1 MKRIKFACIE
11 KTMHFLLK
19 EDLPH
24 EAAVAAVRGEVAHYK
39 DTLER
44 SRTQY
49 RIEEE
54 TVEPDGSVFIKIK
67 MQYNNIPCGDYLN

>member
-24 EAAVAAVRGEVAHYK
+24 EAA
-39 DTLER
+39 
-44 SRTQY
+44 
-49 RIEEE
+49 
-54 TVEPDGSVFIKIK
+54 
-67 MQYNNIPCGDYLN
+67 GDV